1 MNIQHPKTN
10 YYQLKWDHLTLTH
23 TETQTCILKDCSG
36 LVSSGMFMAIMGASG
51 AGKSS
56 LLSIITA
63 RLNANNTK
71 LAING
76 TVLLYL

>member
-1 MNIQHPKTN
+1 
-10 YYQLKWDHLTLTH
+10 
-23 TETQTCILKDCSG
+23 
-36 LVSSGMFMAIMGASG
+36 MFMAIMGASG